1 MRVIPATLALTILLL
16 SPAAAEEP
24 KNGLLW
30 QGGDLE
36 LQILMEY
43 VSKVLDKRFVYNP
56 SDIKGKKVAMLSDK
70 RMEPEAMYE
79 LLQTI
84 LQMNNYILVEYKDF
98 IRVEP
103 AANAK
108 TMQTGVFSPEEVKA
122 FKGQDRMITQ
132 VFTLEHS
139 EVASLSAM
147 LTRLIQPQY
156 EQIIPLPNSNM
167 LVVTG
172 FARNVERI
180 AAVVEAAD
188 TPAPKVFSEYREL
201 KYADAVDVAKQ
212 LVAIAKNI
220 QAARPNAGLINKNL
234 PPPSVAPVS
243 KTNGLILT
251 GLEDEVQDMKDLL
264 DRIDQPG
271 IKMVSEFIELNYA
284 ISTEVSQHLLPI
296 VKSMTEERMKP
307 GVKNGLGPVQLSAD
321 SRTNGL
327 LITAAPDEI
336 TVFKNLITKLDVDL
350 PELES
355 VVRVYPVK
363 NAEAEDLAKVLLQIL
378 KPNEAQGTSSSQT
391 ATAAAA
397 AKQAAITGEVDLGAP
412 TDLEIVA
419 QGGVIVVRA
428 PGITL
433 DRIADLIKQL
443 DIRRPKVLIEAAIV
457 ELTVTDDFN
466 LGVELATVDKPT
478 GRPRLFGATSVGL
491 SSLVDTNND
500 GTIDARIPLPG
511 NGIVAGVFKDSFG
524 NIPLLLK
531 ALDAKVGVRVLAAP
545 MIIADHNEE
554 ATFSAKDSFPVAT
567 FTTTQSTTDVTSF
580 GNFQEAKIE
589 LKIKPNINEEEG
601 YLRLEIDQLVES
613 FQGDPVAPNLPP
625 RKVSRQVKATL
636 TVPNRKTVAVG
647 GLSNNRVERSQTGVP
662 ILQHIPL
669 LGAAFRAKGKKNVS
683 TRLYVFVTTTILKDE
698 SFEDYRKLSEEKK
711 DQMDEF
717 MKEQEKSR
725 GWKLWKKDERKKY
738 DKGLEAPVKDYL
750 DANRDKEKE

>member
-1 MRVIPATLALTILLL
+1 
-16 SPAAAEEP
+16 
-24 KNGLLW
+24 
-30 QGGDLE
+30 
-36 LQILMEY
+36 
-43 VSKVLDKRFVYNP
+43 
-56 SDIKGKKVAMLSDK
+56 
-70 RMEPEAMYE
+70 
-79 LLQTI
+79 
-84 LQMNNYILVEYKDF
+84 
-98 IRVEP
+98 
-103 AANAK
+103 
-108 TMQTGVFSPEEVKA
+108 
-122 FKGQDRMITQ
+122 
-132 VFTLEHS
+132 
-139 EVASLSAM
+139 
-147 LTRLIQPQY
+147 
-156 EQIIPLPNSNM
+156 
-167 LVVTG
+167 
-172 FARNVERI
+172 
-180 AAVVEAAD
+180 
-188 TPAPKVFSEYREL
+188 
-201 KYADAVDVAKQ
+201 
-212 LVAIAKNI
+212 
-220 QAARPNAGLINKNL
+220 
-234 PPPSVAPVS
+234 
-243 KTNGLILT
+243 
-251 GLEDEVQDMKDLL
+251 
-264 DRIDQPG
+264 
-271 IKMVSEFIELNYA
+271 
-284 ISTEVSQHLLPI
+284 
-296 VKSMTEERMKP
+296 
-307 GVKNGLGPVQLSAD
+307 
-321 SRTNGL
+321 
-327 LITAAPDEI
+327 
-336 TVFKNLITKLDVDL
+336 
-350 PELES
+350 
-355 VVRVYPVK
+355 
-363 NAEAEDLAKVLLQIL
+363 
-378 KPNEAQGTSSSQT
+378 
-391 ATAAAA
+391 AAAA

>member
-1 MRVIPATLALTILLL
+1 MRVIPAILALTILLL
-16 SPAAAEEP
+16 SPAAAEE
-24 KNGLLW
+24 KQNGLLW

-56 SDIKGKKVAMLSDK
+56 NDIKGKKVAMLSNK

-84 LQMNNYILVEYKDF
+84 LQMNKYVLVEYKDY

-108 TMQTGVFSPEEVKA
+108 TMQTGVFNADEAKT
-122 FKGQDRMITQ
+122 FKGQDRLITQ
-132 VFTLEHS
+132 VFTLDHT

-147 LTRLIQPQY
+147 LTRMIQPQY
-156 EQIIPLPNSNM
+156 EQIIPLTNSNM

-180 AAVVEAAD
+180 GAVVKAAD
-188 TPAPKVFSEYREL
+188 TPAPKVISEYREL
-201 KYADAVDVAKQ
+201 KHADALDVAKQ
-212 LVAIAKNI
+212 LITITTNI
-220 QAARPNAGLINKNL
+220 QASRPTTGLINKRI
-234 PPPSVAPVS
+234 PPPSIAAVT
-243 KTNGLILT
+243 KTNGLIIT
-251 GLEDEVQDMKDLL
+251 GLEKEVQDVQDLL

-271 IKMVSEFIELNYA
+271 VEMKSEFIELNYA
-284 ISTEVSQHLLPI
+284 VSTDVAKHLLPI
-296 VKSMTEERMKP
+296 VKSMTDERKKP

-321 SRTNGL
+321 ARTNGI
-327 LITAAPDEI
+327 LITAAPDELA
-336 TVFKNLITKLDVDL
+336 VFKNLIEKLDVDL
-350 PELES
+350 PQLES
-355 VVRVYPVK
+355 EVRVFPVK
-363 NAEAEDLAKVLLQIL
+363 NAEAEDLAKVLVQIL
-378 KPNEAQGTSSSQT
+378 KPKEAQGTSTSKT
-391 ATAAAA
+391 AAAAAA
-397 AKQAAITGEVDLGAP
+397 AKQAARTGDVDLGAP
-412 TDLEIVA
+412 TDLEVVA
-419 QGGVIVVRA
+419 QGGAIVVRA

-433 DRIADLIKQL
+433 DRIAELIKEL
-443 DIRRPKVLIEAAIV
+443 DVRRPKVLIEAAIV

-466 LGVELATVDKPT
+466 LGVELATVDTPT
-478 GRPRLFGATSVGL
+478 GKPKPFGATSVGI

-500 GTIDARIPLPG
+500 GTIDARVPLPG

-524 NIPLLLK
+524 DIPVLLK
-531 ALDAKVGVRVLAAP
+531 ALDEKAGVRVLAVP
-545 MIIADHNEE
+545 MVIADHNEE
-554 ATFSAKDSFPVAT
+554 ATFSATDSFPVAM

-613 FQGDPVAPNLPP
+613 FQGDPVATNLPP

-647 GLSNNRVERSQTGVP
+647 GLSNHRVERSQSGVP
-662 ILQHIPL
+662 ILQHIPI
-669 LGAAFRAKGKKNVS
+669 LGAAFRAKGKRNVS

-711 DQMDEF
+711 DKMDEF
-717 MKEQEKSR
+717 MKEQEKTR
-725 GWKLWKKDERKKY
+725 GWKLWKKDERKEY
-738 DKGLEAPVKDYL
+738 DKGTEAPVRNYL
-750 DANRDKEKE
+750 DGNRDKKEE